1 MRWSKQQKKRA
12 IWGKNWHE
20 RVRMLSPWE
29 HIQKVRPVFYNGH
42 YGNNK
47 MILILDFVD
56 DLALPSH
63 SQKQMQ
69 EKTSL
74 IETVTTLRMNVKKG
88 ETKIMKSKNNSPIT
102 LQGEV
107 IDEAQSFSR
116 I

>member
-1 MRWSKQQKKRA
+1 M
-12 IWGKNWHE
+12 
-20 RVRMLSPWE
+20 
-29 HIQKVRPVFYNGH
+29 FYNGH

-107 IDEAQSFSR
+107 IDEAQSFTYLGSIMDTMSKKNFKDMVAR
-116 I
+116 NN